1 MQLDIEDSIKDD
13 FDDLRKDDDAVKKLD
28 IFEKKN
34 EELTRNVQ
42 NVMNDLKSCRA
53 PNDLILNKL
62 EKVLTL
68 IAEKYQ
74 ETNT

>member
-1 MQLDIEDSIKDD
+1 MI
-13 FDDLRKDDDAVKKLD
+13 LRKDDDAVKKLA

-34 EELTRNVQ
+34 EELTRNLQ
-42 NVMNDLKSCRA
+42 NVKNGLKSYRVA
-53 PNDLILNKL
+53 NDLILNKL

-68 IAEKYQ
+68 IAVKYQ

>member
-1 MQLDIEDSIKDD
+1 MQLDTEDSIKDD

-42 NVMNDLKSCRA
+42 NVMNDLKSSRA